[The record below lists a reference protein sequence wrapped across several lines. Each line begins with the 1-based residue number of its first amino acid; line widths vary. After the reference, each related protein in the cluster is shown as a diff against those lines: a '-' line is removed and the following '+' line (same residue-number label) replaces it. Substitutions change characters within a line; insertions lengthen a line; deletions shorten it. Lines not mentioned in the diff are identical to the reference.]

1 MGELACGIGT
11 IKVESVW
18 HRVPTNM
25 ASSRIPPSPL
35 VLADGGAAAPML
47 HTVCLQVKRLEA
59 RIREVCAAAQ
69 PRSPPGRLLPTR
81 RPSLRER
88 ERAERGGRERE
99 EGKGE
104 VDVAR

>member
-1 MGELACGIGT
+1 M
-11 IKVESVW
+11 
-18 HRVPTNM
+18 
-25 ASSRIPPSPL
+25 
-35 VLADGGAAAPML
+35 VLL
-47 HTVCLQVKRLEA
+47 LLLTVCLQVKRLEA